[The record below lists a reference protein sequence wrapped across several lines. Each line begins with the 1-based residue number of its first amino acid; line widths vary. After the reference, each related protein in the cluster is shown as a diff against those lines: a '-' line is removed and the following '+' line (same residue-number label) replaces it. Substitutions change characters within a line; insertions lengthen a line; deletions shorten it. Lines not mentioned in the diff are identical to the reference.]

1 MYVNEIPLGRSWK
14 LFKAL
19 IAGILSLEF
28 LASDETL
35 LFCISLFNKRDKFT
49 WYKLLFS
56 FPPYFLDR
64 YKILESWDIFL
75 NIYPQRVLCN
85 YQKLRFWAWP
95 CDFGLIST
103 HRLKESNISALQTK
117 NKTDL
122 VAVTTVFLFGSWS

>member
-35 LFCISLFNKRDKFT
+35 LFCISFFNKRDKFT

-64 YKILESWDIFL
+64 YKILES
-75 NIYPQRVLCN
+75 
-85 YQKLRFWAWP
+85 
-95 CDFGLIST
+95 
-103 HRLKESNISALQTK
+103 
-117 NKTDL
+117 
-122 VAVTTVFLFGSWS
+122 

>member
-49 WYKLLFS
+49 WYIAVFVSPLF
-56 FPPYFLDR
+56 
-64 YKILESWDIFL
+64 
-75 NIYPQRVLCN
+75 
-85 YQKLRFWAWP
+85 
-95 CDFGLIST
+95 FGQI
-103 HRLKESNISALQTK
+103 
-117 NKTDL
+117 
-122 VAVTTVFLFGSWS
+122 

>member
-1 MYVNEIPLGRSWK
+1 MYVNEIPLRRSWK

-49 WYKLLFS
+49 RYKLRFS
-56 FPPYFLDR
+56 FPHFFLER

-103 HRLKESNISALQTK
+103 HRLKESNISTLQTK
-117 NKTDL
+117 KKTDL
-122 VAVTTVFLFGSWS
+122 VVVTTVFLFGSWS

>member
-56 FPPYFLDR
+56 FPPIF
-64 YKILESWDIFL
+64 WTDIKFSKVEIFFL

-103 HRLKESNISALQTK
+103 HRIKESNISTLQTK